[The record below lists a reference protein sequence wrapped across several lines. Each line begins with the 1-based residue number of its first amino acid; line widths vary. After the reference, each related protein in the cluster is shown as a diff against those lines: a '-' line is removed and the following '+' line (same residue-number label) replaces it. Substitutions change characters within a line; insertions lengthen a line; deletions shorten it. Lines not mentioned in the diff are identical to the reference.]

1 MNYEDIPL
9 IVNVKYLRAHDL
21 LVEFDNGEERV
32 VDISDSFEV
41 PAALKYAPLSEFK
54 NFRFNKWS
62 ISWGNLDSRDS
73 MDIGNDSIY
82 NMSIP
87 VPQFVSSVFLSMGV
101 VDHRTEPFEG
111 WIKVNGNEEKTGH
124 KEPHA
129 HVEYNGNTYLF
140 ALYGGLLVPSPNTPT
155 DILSKLD
162 DWVQKN
168 KKICVDVWNEWN
180 PTLQA
185 DPETGH
191 RI

>member
-185 DPETGH
+185 DPETGR